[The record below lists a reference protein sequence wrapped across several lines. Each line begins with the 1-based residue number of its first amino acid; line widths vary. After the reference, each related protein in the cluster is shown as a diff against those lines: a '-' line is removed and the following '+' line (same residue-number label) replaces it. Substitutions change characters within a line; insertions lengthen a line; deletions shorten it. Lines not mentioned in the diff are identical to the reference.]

1 MTAQETINQLLKIAF
16 TDGDGTAWQETRTRN
31 GKQER
36 RTLKPCE
43 AASVAL
49 RLGRSTGAADAAL
62 QAKAREIIALAQW
75 HKPGMRGE
83 LTDE

>member
-1 MTAQETINQLLKIAF
+1 MTTQEIVNQLLKIAL
-16 TDGDGTAWQETRTRN
+16 TDGDGTALKETRTRK
-31 GKQER
+31 GKQVR

-62 QAKAREIIALAQW
+62 QAQARELIALAQW
-75 HKPGMRGE
+75 HKPGMNGE
-83 LTDE
+83 IE